1 MNDLNSI
8 LVEGNMVRDPELK
21 YTPSGTAVC
30 TFSIASNRSWKK
42 GEEWEKEVSYFDCEL
57 WGKLA
62 ESIKE
67 RTTKG
72 RGVRVVGR
80 LKQERWPDS
89 EGNQKSKVKI
99 VAEHVEVK
107 PEWKKDGDHASE
119 PPKQEAPAVSGD
131 EGFAD
136 DIPF

>member
-1 MNDLNSI
+1 VNDLNSL

-21 YTPSGTAVC
+21 YTSSGTAVC

-72 RGVRVVGR
+72 RGVRVIGR
-80 LKQERWPDS
+80 LKQERWSDS
-89 EGNQKSKVKI
+89 EGKQKSKVKI

-107 PEWKKDGDHASE
+107 PESKKGNQLDQKESE
-119 PPKQEAPAVSGD
+119 SPEMQ
-131 EGFAD
+131 D